1 MSRQPCRALFPCV
14 VLLCAALLFDAE
26 DARSQPPVENPEE
39 IEVPEEVP
47 KVDVEVPGKGKRTL
61 IPVPEIIVSPNT
73 GITGGVLGVMLFARE
88 DKTISNI
95 LAPDIRYNDITGVWP
110 TLRWFGYPDARQKYF
125 LVAGKATKHGD
136 FFDAEY
142 VAEQRFDGLLDFR
155 LNARRDEDPFERF
168 YGFGNETNDG
178 DETNYTGTVH
188 RLIFYTGVN
197 FLQWLRGSFQ
207 FRWNH
212 VRVGSGEVDSV
223 DNLRESDLNDV
234 EGIDGASIVAAR
246 FALSYDTRD
255 RPDIPTEGYF
265 ADFGVEVADGKI
277 GSSDSFV
284 NYGFELKGFVPLDT
298 FLRVPRKK
306 FILAL
311 HSTLNYMANG
321 SEAPFFER
329 NSVGGTDS
337 LRSYGR
343 NRFTDKHR
351 FVMQAELR
359 SEVYRREIFGVKAR
373 LELAP
378 FLDFAKVFN
387 DTDEFPMS
395 NLHTAGGLGVRAVVV
410 PQVVA
415 YVDVGTNGDSPAIF
429 TGIDYPF

>member
-1 MSRQPCRALFPCV
+1 LPRIGV
-14 VLLCAALLFDAE
+14 LCAALLLHVGDAL
-26 DARSQPPVENPEE
+26 AQKAVRHPEE
-39 IEVPEEVP
+39 IEVPEQVP
-47 KVDVEVPGKGKRTL
+47 TVDVDVPGRGKRTI
-61 IPVPEIIVSPNT
+61 IPVPEIIVSPDT
-73 GITGGVLGVMLFARE
+73 GITGGVLGVVLFARE

-95 LAPDIRYNDITGVWP
+95 LAPDVRYNDITGVWP
-110 TLRWFGYPDARQKYF
+110 TLRWFGYPDPRQKYF

-142 VAEQRFDGLLDFR
+142 AAEQRFDGLMDFR

-197 FLQWLRGSFQ
+197 FLEWLRGSFQ

-212 VRVGSGEVDSV
+212 VRVGSGEIDSV
-223 DNLRESDLNDV
+223 DNLRESQFNDV
-234 EGIDGASIVAAR
+234 EGIDGASIVGAR

-255 RPDIPTEGYF
+255 RPDIPTEGYY
-265 ADFGVEVADGKI
+265 ADFGVEVVDKKI

-284 NYGFELKGFVPLDT
+284 NYGFELNGFVPLDV
-298 FLRVPRKK
+298 FFRIPRKTL
-306 FILAL
+306 ILAL
-311 HSTLNYMANG
+311 HSNLDYMANG
-321 SEAPFFER
+321 SEAPFYER
-329 NSVGGTDS
+329 NSVGGTHS
-337 LRSYGR
+337 LRGYGR

-359 SEVYRREIFGVKAR
+359 SQVYRREIFGVKAH

-387 DTDEFPMS
+387 DTDEFPVS
-395 NLHTAGGLGVRAVVV
+395 NLHPVGGLGVRAVVV

-415 YVDVGTNGDSPAIF
+415 YGDVGPSGDVPAIF